1 MTLCLAFLLATAAV
15 IASDRPPSE
24 LETLDERVRSRLA
37 GGLSVEM
44 GALDEALIRKRTTL
58 LAQSWNERM
67 WSDDGPV
74 DPPPTIDQ
82 AINGG

>member
-1 MTLCLAFLLATAAV
+1 MPWHGSEVSLSADLRRRPQALAKELSKARAMTNIFAARS
-15 IASDRPPSE
+15 AE
-24 LETLDERVRSRLA
+24 LREY
-37 GGLSVEM
+37 G
-44 GALDEALIRKRTTL
+44 EALIRKRTTL